1 MYKVLKLSRY
11 QGILLFL
18 SLFSIGNK
26 RKNSY
31 LDKFSYQG
39 NQGIKCLKTS

>member
-18 SLFSIGNK
+18 LLFSIGNK

-31 LDKFSYQG
+31 LDKFCYQG
-39 NQGIKCLKTS
+39 YQGIK